1 MSNYS
6 GKHLGKLAILALLV
20 VACVGGAEVTTT
32 SASTSTSTSTTTTAP
47 STTSPSTT
55 TTTVSTTTT
64 SQDVPLIK
72 VEDGVKTEGLDTLS
86 VRVDETVRFEVEA
99 DVSDEIH
106 VHGFD
111 LHFETVPGQEV
122 LVEFVAE
129 ATGIFEI
136 ELESAGLHLLDLEV
150 TP

>member
-32 SASTSTSTSTTTTAP
+32 SATTSTSTTTTAP
-47 STTSPSTT
+47 STTSASTT
-55 TTTVSTTTT
+55 TTTASTTTT

-86 VRVDETVRFEVEA
+86 VRVGETVRFEVEA
-99 DVSDEIH
+99 NVSDEIH

-136 ELESAGLHLLDLEV
+136 ELEAAGLHLLDLEV